1 MNENIF
7 AGLQKLTL
15 LDFPG
20 KVACTLFTKGCN
32 FRCPFCH
39 NASLVVRTE
48 EQRMYDNAE
57 ILAFLKKRVGILDGV
72 AITGG
77 EPTLMSGLYDFI
89 KSVKEMGYA
98 VKLDTNG
105 TRPEV
110 LKKLVLDGLVDYV
123 AMDIK
128 NSPEKYAYTCGLPSN
143 YDLSKIEESIR
154 FLMDGHVDFKELDSF
169 MAATRE
175 VSDRFGVEFWSNLET
190 FDRDM
195 PWKFP
200 PIEWQKM
207 RLKLEVARKYA
218 KKIITFEAPHF
229 LSSYSC
235 YPAAARLRECY
246 LEYLEAAGEFQTAK

>member
-39 NASLVVRTE
+39 NAALVTRAE
-48 EQRMYDNAE
+48 EQQTYSNEE
-57 ILAFLKKRVGILDGV
+57 ILSFLKKRLGVLEGV

-89 KSVKEMGYA
+89 KQVKEIGYA

-105 TRPEV
+105 TRPDV
-110 LKKLVLDGLVDYV
+110 LKRLVNDGLVDYV

-128 NSPEKYAYTCGLPSN
+128 NSPEKYAYTCGLPES
-143 YDLSKIEESIR
+143 YDLSKIIESKN
-154 FLMDGHVDFKELDSF
+154 FLMEGHVDFEFRTTVASPFHTADDFKAIAKWLEGSEKYFLQQFKDSGDIIGQGISSF
-169 MAATRE
+169 N
-175 VSDRFGVEFWSNLET
+175 VSEMEEFLNILLPFVPNAQLRGV
-190 FDRDM
+190 
-195 PWKFP
+195 
-200 PIEWQKM
+200 
-207 RLKLEVARKYA
+207 
-218 KKIITFEAPHF
+218 
-229 LSSYSC
+229 
-235 YPAAARLRECY
+235 
-246 LEYLEAAGEFQTAK
+246 

>member
-128 NSPEKYAYTCGLPSN
+128 NSPEKYAHTCGLPSN

-154 FLMDGHVDFKELDSF
+154 FLMDGHVDFEFRTTVAKPFHTEEDFVKIGEWIKGSEKYFLQQFKDSGDIIGKEISSF
-169 MAATRE
+169 NENEMGKFLNILLPFVPNTQLR
-175 VSDRFGVEFWSNLET
+175 GV
-190 FDRDM
+190 
-195 PWKFP
+195 
-200 PIEWQKM
+200 
-207 RLKLEVARKYA
+207 
-218 KKIITFEAPHF
+218 
-229 LSSYSC
+229 
-235 YPAAARLRECY
+235 
-246 LEYLEAAGEFQTAK
+246 